1 MTKEKYLTLQ
11 EDYIEHILEYVKDS
25 GSLFPHIS
33 VFADIVTPKED
44 EKDKPALIHIP
55 IDDKFMENEETKEK
69 FVNDI
74 LPDVFKSLKKKFIP
88 AGVAWASEAWM
99 RTAGADFDIDK
110 DDWKS
115 IKAKKEI
122 IIITIESDFG
132 DTCFMYEI
140 KRTGSQVNSDGELV
154 NIVDLVKLDE
164 LSTPDSIG
172 GRFSGLFKKFKD

>member
-1 MTKEKYLTLQ
+1 MTKEKYLILQ

-33 VFADIVTPKED
+33 VFADIAVPKKD
-44 EKDKPALIHIP
+44 EIDKPALIHIP
-55 IDDKFMENEETKEK
+55 IDDKFMETEDSKDE
-69 FVNDI
+69 FVNKI
-74 LPDVFKSLKKKFIP
+74 LPGVFKSLKEKFIP

-115 IKAKKEI
+115 IKNKKEI

-132 DTCFMYEI
+132 DSCFMYEM
-140 KRTGSQVNSDGELV
+140 KRLGSQVNSDGELT
-154 NIVDLVKLDE
+154 NIIELKKLDE
-164 LSTPDSIG
+164 LSTPDAIG
-172 GRFSGLFKKFKD
+172 GRFSGLFKKIKD